1 MSKKQPSLFS
11 DETGSPL
18 FSNSPM
24 KAREEVFVPDPVI
37 NQSRLFGPV
46 SFDELQKPK
55 QTVICPKCDKQVQLI
70 PMPGK
75 ERIIVEHDEEGVE
88 SLSIFAPNLCP
99 GSGERI

>member
-24 KAREEVFVPDPVI
+24 RAQDELFSPKTVVS
-37 NQSRLFGPV
+37 QSLLFGPV
-46 SFDELQKPK
+46 SFDDLQKPK

-70 PMPGK
+70 PLSGK
-75 ERIIVEHDEEGVE
+75 ERIIVEHDEDGVE
-88 SLSIFAPNLCP
+88 SLAVFAPNMCP